1 MNSLAK
7 CTQKTRPKSRPYLR
21 VSLFCLAGLTF
32 LPGPISAQ
40 LRSQPSPADPTKT
53 YTITGTVI
61 NAITGEPINRAL
73 VQVPG
78 RQAIMTSSDG
88 AFEFTGLLAGMVYLQ
103 PRKPGFFNDQELHPE
118 RQPAFIKTDE
128 VKNPIV
134 VKLTP
139 QSVISGRITDSNGE
153 PLENIPVSVFSIS
166 TQDGRK
172 RRMFANQSST
182 SEDGEFRISGL
193 KPGQYFL
200 SAGAGLAEPP
210 SQLAPIVKAAKK
222 GLPKMYYPGVP
233 DRAEATPI
241 SVSPGQHGVID
252 LSLPAVPLY
261 EVSVRVMGTPPTA
274 GVGLQVLSPDGDD
287 AAPLFNFYDPD
298 TGVHRFSVPRGSY
311 IISTSVQITSN
322 QRQQILRAQTQ
333 VNVTSDLDNIVLALA
348 PTDSIPIEIRTEFTK
363 PDSPNSSPNFRPSA
377 NVYLIP
383 DTPFGNDQ
391 FAQPENSQ
399 NPSLVLKNIEP
410 GKYWVQVDKG
420 YGYVQSLRCGP
431 QDLTREP
438 LTIAAGQHLPPIEL
452 VLRDDAATLN
462 VSIRSDAP
470 IKERPAVFAL
480 SGAGNPQ
487 IALTMS
493 MSWMSGPNGIIAELN
508 NLAPGDYTIYAF
520 DNVANLEYRNPDV
533 LSAYSSHAAHVTLA
547 PNGNTNAT
555 VDLIHVEE

>member
-128 VKNPIV
+128 VKDPIV

-193 KPGQYFL
+193 KPWAVLPL
-200 SAGAGLAEPP
+200 SRGWVCR
-210 SQLAPIVKAAKK
+210 APQPARTYCQSCKK
-222 GLPKMYYPGVP
+222 G
-233 DRAEATPI
+233 TP
-241 SVSPGQHGVID
+241 
-252 LSLPAVPLY
+252 
-261 EVSVRVMGTPPTA
+261 EN
-274 GVGLQVLSPDGDD
+274 VLSG
-287 AAPLFNFYDPD
+287 
-298 TGVHRFSVPRGSY
+298 
-311 IISTSVQITSN
+311 
-322 QRQQILRAQTQ
+322 
-333 VNVTSDLDNIVLALA
+333 
-348 PTDSIPIEIRTEFTK
+348 
-363 PDSPNSSPNFRPSA
+363 RP
-377 NVYLIP
+377 
-383 DTPFGNDQ
+383 
-391 FAQPENSQ
+391 
-399 NPSLVLKNIEP
+399 
-410 GKYWVQVDKG
+410 
-420 YGYVQSLRCGP
+420 
-431 QDLTREP
+431 
-438 LTIAAGQHLPPIEL
+438 
-452 VLRDDAATLN
+452 
-462 VSIRSDAP
+462 
-470 IKERPAVFAL
+470 
-480 SGAGNPQ
+480 
-487 IALTMS
+487 
-493 MSWMSGPNGIIAELN
+493 
-508 NLAPGDYTIYAF
+508 
-520 DNVANLEYRNPDV
+520 
-533 LSAYSSHAAHVTLA
+533 
-547 PNGNTNAT
+547 
-555 VDLIHVEE
+555 